1 MDLTAVFRELLA
13 HHDYVSLPGLGSFVR
28 HYEPASLADGG
39 RCLRPPCERYAFDP
53 QRTFDDNALVHH
65 LQESMGLS
73 AQEADEQ
80 VRAFVD
86 RVTIGLSAGE
96 AVQFA
101 GLGVLRPKADGSI
114 ALETDEAQETA
125 TFGLPNLAVEPRVA
139 SVAPAASVAAPVSA
153 VAASVAPAAKPAPAA
168 VIVTPAPKPTP
179 KPTPKPAPSA
189 APDDG
194 RRGRW
199 VGIAAALLAVAAIAL
214 LVLLYSPW
222 RPWDTHQTTVP
233 SSPVATTAPIDTAA
247 SSAAPPVRISTDPK
261 TALHYAEAQATDDQR
276 EHYIVVGSY
285 SQKDNATK
293 QMRSLEAQGYRPTLL
308 QDGPNYRVAL
318 YRFTNRDRAL
328 RELERLRAQNVSSKV
343 WLYSM

>member
-1 MDLTAVFRELLA
+1 MNLTAVFRELLA
-13 HHDYVSLPGLGSFVR
+13 HHDYVSLPSLGSFVR

-65 LQESMGLS
+65 LHEALGLS

-80 VRAFVD
+80 VRGFVD
-86 RVTIGLSAGE
+86 RVTISLSAGE
-96 AVQFA
+96 AVRFA
-101 GLGVLRPKADGSI
+101 GLGALRPVADGSI
-114 ALETDEAQETA
+114 VLEADEAQETA
-125 TFGLPNLAVEPRVA
+125 TFGLPDLTVEPRVA
-139 SVAPAASVAAPVSA
+139 AVPAPVAAVVAAPN
-153 VAASVAPAAKPAPAA
+153 PAPAVA
-168 VIVTPAPKPTP
+168 VVPPAPKPTP
-179 KPTPKPAPSA
+179 KPAPKPAPKPVAAA

-222 RPWDTHQTTVP
+222 RPWDEQQTP
-233 SSPVATTAPIDTAA
+233 AQAGPVATSTPADTAD
-247 SSAAPPVRISTDPK
+247 SPAAPPVRISTDQK
-261 TALHYAEAQATDDQR
+261 TALHYAEAQAADDQQ

-285 SQKDNATK
+285 SQKDNATR